1 MNDLVIHRHWSRSE
15 AKQFCLGAV
24 ALTLMALAIVAFAIL
39 SMMRT
44 VLQVVG
50 VSFHETPDF
59 LPSDTIYVRV
69 LQSDGRR
76 LLWGGKDDADHFDI
90 TEFRL
95 NIDQLK
101 YGLGREWFPALI
113 EPQFITIEQAY
124 SSFRDPA
131 RVLADSVNGNSCIYP
146 LDTLMTHEVVNDV
159 IGGVPVFAAYCYLA
173 NLGAIYDRGYGEHV
187 LTFAV
192 SGYTYHDPDVWD
204 GLNAFVLWDRETESL
219 WWPPLGRAVSGT
231 LMDAPLKQLDTTLW
245 MQSTWG
251 EACSRFPEAMV
262 LKPNVK
268 FVASSSWVRLELN
281 SEDISELSSTSAS
294 RPHNPIAPRWKP
306 FAEAHSTIPATPKL
320 PQYDPDT
327 IRTFKRD
334 SRILLWG

>member
-1 MNDLVIHRHWSRSE
+1 MIPGEAIMNDPVIRSQWNLSKV
-15 AKQFCLGAV
+15 KQLGLGAI
-24 ALTLMALAIVAFAIL
+24 ALTLMALAISAFTFPSTVQA
-39 SMMRT
+39 
-44 VLQVVG
+44 VLQAAG
-50 VSFHETPDF
+50 MSFNEVPDF
-59 LPSDTIYVRV
+59 IPSDTIYVRV

-76 LLWGGKDDADHFDI
+76 LLWGGEDDADHFDI

-113 EPQFITIEQAY
+113 EPQFITIEQADKT
-124 SSFRDPA
+124 FQDPA
-131 RVLADSVNGNSCIYP
+131 RVLTVSINGDSRIFP
-146 LDTLMTHEVVNDV
+146 LDTLKTHEVVNDV

-173 NLGAIYDRGYGEHV
+173 NLGAIYDRRYGEHV

-219 WWPPLGRAVSGT
+219 WWPPRGRAVSGT
-231 LMDAPLKQLDTTLW
+231 LMDAPLKLLETSLW

-268 FVASSSWVRLELN
+268 FVASSSWTRLDLN
-281 SEDISELSSTSAS
+281 SEDVTELSSASAS

-306 FAEAHSTIPATPKL
+306 FAETISTAPATPK
-320 PQYDPDT
+320 PP
-327 IRTFKRD
+327 
-334 SRILLWG
+334 S

>member
-1 MNDLVIHRHWSRSE
+1 MIDSVIRSQRNRSRV
-15 AKQFCLGAV
+15 KQFGLGAI
-24 ALTLMALAIVAFAIL
+24 ALTLMALAILALACPA
-39 SMMRT
+39 MMQT
-44 VLQVVG
+44 VLQAAG
-50 VSFHETPDF
+50 VSFHEAPDF
-59 LPSDTIYVRV
+59 IPSDTIFVRV

-76 LLWGGKDDADHFDI
+76 LLWGGEDESDHFDI

-113 EPQFITIEQAY
+113 EPQFISIEEAY
-124 SSFRDPA
+124 KSFQDPA
-131 RVLADSVNGNSCIYP
+131 RVLVVIVNGDSRIYP
-146 LDTLMTHEVVNDV
+146 IDTLKTHEVVNDV

-173 NLGAIYDRGYGEHV
+173 NLGAIYDRRYGEHV

-231 LMDAPLKQLDTTLW
+231 LMDAPLKLLDTSLW

-251 EACSRFPEAMV
+251 EACARFPEALV
-262 LKPNVK
+262 LKPDVK
-268 FVASSSWVRLELN
+268 FVASSSWMQLDLN
-281 SEDISELSSTSAS
+281 SEDIAEPSLSSTS

-306 FAEAHSTIPATPKL
+306 FSETNSTTPVTPK
-320 PQYDPDT
+320 PP
-327 IRTFKRD
+327 
-334 SRILLWG
+334 S